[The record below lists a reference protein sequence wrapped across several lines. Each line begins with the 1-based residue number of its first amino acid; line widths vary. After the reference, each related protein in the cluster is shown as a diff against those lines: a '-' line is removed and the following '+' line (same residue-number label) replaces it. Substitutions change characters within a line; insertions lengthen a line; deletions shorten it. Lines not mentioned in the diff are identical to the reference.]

1 MNKLLLTSVIT
12 LAMSSTAAFA
22 HHPAEDIVDPE
33 IYAMIDENVADTPHA
48 DLTFDDMGSDTVE
61 TGSTSVDT
69 DTMDSMGGGMADAM
83 GASLEDVSTVAE
95 ASVDVERGSAM
106 GSQR

>member
-1 MNKLLLTSVIT
+1 MKKILLTTAIT
-12 LAMSSTAAFA
+12 MAIGSTAAFA

-48 DLTFDDMGSDTVE
+48 DLTFDDMGSDA
-61 TGSTSVDT
+61 T
-69 DTMDSMGGGMADAM
+69 DTGGSMSGRDAADSADA
-83 GASLEDVSTVAE
+83 VAE
-95 ASVDVERGSAM
+95 VDDVEPRGAM